1 MKVLGVTGGIG
12 SGKSYICKKFAE
24 MGIPVY
30 DSDSRT
36 KELYNKSP
44 KLLSSLVSLLGPSIV
59 KKEGERLVLN
69 KEAMASKI
77 FADKALMEK
86 VKEIV
91 YPAVM
96 QNFRRWKGAQK
107 RIAEE
112 RGKKVP
118 FVILESAVIL
128 ENAIV
133 KKDTDFVLAVQA
145 PKELRT
151 ERVMKRDNI
160 SRKVVFERMVSQW
173 TDEQRAAHSDFIL
186 DNVPGKDLDKE
197 IVKLYKKIEKR

>member
-59 KKEGERLVLN
+59 KKEGESLVLN

-145 PKELRT
+145 PKELRA

-160 SRKVVFERMVSQW
+160 SRKVVFERMASQW
-173 TDEQRAAHSDFIL
+173 TDEKRAAHSDFIL

>member
-59 KKEGERLVLN
+59 KKEGESLVLN

-145 PKELRT
+145 PKELRA

>member
-59 KKEGERLVLN
+59 KKEGESLVLN

-145 PKELRT
+145 PKELRA

-160 SRKVVFERMVSQW
+160 SRTVVFERMVSQW